1 MELEVTKAVKKV
13 LFVGEERICRQVAY
27 VLGFEDY
34 ELADKLTE
42 ESYAKYQSYKIYVCE
57 FKRKSK
63 SIVDKVL
70 LKNKEINYLENICR
84 EIDKEHKEYR
94 LRYEK
99 KSAKKL
105 SIKSMFYNFLRYCW
119 HNLKAFRTMYYAR
132 RYLYHKIKND
142 NIQYLRYLKASE
154 LFLFVLRAPI
164 NENIN
169 CSILETELQV
179 SVDDIRA
186 CCAVAVPFGSLLE
199 DKTLYEIYDGT
210 YARIIKLSSIN
221 HSFCLCNLSNRCKK
235 YSINPIKKDIK
246 ISCKSTRKIP
256 TFMALSIDPTCNLCC
271 KSCRNQY
278 YTMDEKTN
286 KNINLVTNKLIDS
299 KILNEASSLM
309 LAGLGEVFYSPYY
322 RTLLDNNVKRKNIE
336 ILSNGILFNEENWNW
351 LKPKFE
357 DICVTISVDAATEGT
372 YKKLRGADFNQ
383 LMKNLEML
391 ADLRRQG
398 KIRKF
403 NLNYVVQRDN
413 FREMPEFVL
422 LGKKL
427 GVDMIEFQHMNN
439 FGNLSKKQHQQ
450 RCLIID
456 DKYLDYELWQVLQ
469 DPIFKDPIVDLSGF
483 NRYLIASAEK
493 YQNFAKVEEVK

>member
-1 MELEVTKAVKKV
+1 MELEVTKAAKKV

-42 ESYAKYQSYKIYVCE
+42 ENYVKYQGYKIYVCE

-84 EIDKEHKEYR
+84 EIDKEHKKNR
-94 LRYEK
+94 LCYEK
-99 KSAKKL
+99 KSAKML
-105 SIKSMFYNFLRYCW
+105 SIKSMLYNFLRYCW
-119 HNLKAFRTMYYAR
+119 HNLKAFRTKHYAR
-132 RYLYHKIKND
+132 RYLYYKIKND

-210 YARIIKLSSIN
+210 YARIIRLSSIN

-246 ISCKSTRKIP
+246 ISCKFTRKIP
-256 TFMALSIDPTCNLCC
+256 TFMALSIDPT
-271 KSCRNQY
+271 
-278 YTMDEKTN
+278 
-286 KNINLVTNKLIDS
+286 
-299 KILNEASSLM
+299 
-309 LAGLGEVFYSPYY
+309 
-322 RTLLDNNVKRKNIE
+322 
-336 ILSNGILFNEENWNW
+336 
-351 LKPKFE
+351 
-357 DICVTISVDAATEGT
+357 
-372 YKKLRGADFNQ
+372 
-383 LMKNLEML
+383 
-391 ADLRRQG
+391 
-398 KIRKF
+398 
-403 NLNYVVQRDN
+403 
-413 FREMPEFVL
+413 
-422 LGKKL
+422 
-427 GVDMIEFQHMNN
+427 
-439 FGNLSKKQHQQ
+439 
-450 RCLIID
+450 
-456 DKYLDYELWQVLQ
+456 
-469 DPIFKDPIVDLSGF
+469 
-483 NRYLIASAEK
+483 
-493 YQNFAKVEEVK
+493 